1 MPTIALIPAYEPTEI
16 LIDLT
21 KQLFDSGFTIVVV
34 DDGSGPDY
42 RKIFQQCRPYAA
54 VLSYQPN
61 RGKGHALKTGY
72 RYIRENFGA
81 DSVVVTMDSDGQ
93 HTVDDAQKIAKR
105 AAAAPGALILGVRA
119 FGPGT
124 PVRSQFGNTVTRA
137 VFTLST
143 GLRVSDT
150 QTGLRSFTVR
160 MLPFLSSVPGSRYEY
175 EMNVLLQCA
184 RRNIR
189 ILEEPIQ
196 TIYRNG
202 NKGSH
207 FHTLRDSFRIYKN
220 ILQFAASSFLAFCI
234 DYGLY
239 SVLAVGLAGLGTD
252 ISVPVA
258 NITARTVSASANFA
272 INKRFVFGNTDST
285 LKTGTQYFLLAAGIL
300 LGNTVLLSF
309 LVNSLGVNQFAA
321 KLVTEL
327 TFFILSWAGQRFW
340 IFRRQS
346 AHACDRAEK
355 SHD

>member
-21 KQLFDSGFTIVVV
+21 KRLFDSHFAVLIV

-42 RKIFQQCRPYAA
+42 QKIFQRCRPYAA
-54 VLSYQPN
+54 VLSYEPN
-61 RGKGHALKTGY
+61 QGKGHALKTGY
-72 RYIRENFGA
+72 RYIRDNFGA

-93 HTVDDAQKIAKR
+93 HTVADAKKIAER
-105 AAAAPGALILGVRA
+105 AAASPGALILGVRD

-124 PVRSQFGNTVTRA
+124 PPRSQFGNTVTRV

-150 QTGLRSFTVR
+150 QTGLRGFTVR
-160 MLPFLSSVPGSRYEY
+160 MIPFLSGVPGNRYEY

-184 RRNIR
+184 RRDISL
-189 ILEEPIQ
+189 LEEPIQ
-196 TIYRNG
+196 TIYMDG

-220 ILQFAASSFLAFCI
+220 ILQFAASSFTAFCI

-252 ISVPVA
+252 VSIPVA

-272 INKRFVFGNTDST
+272 INKRFVFRNTDSAM
-285 LKTGTQYFLLAAGIL
+285 KTGTQYFLLAAGIL

-309 LVNSLGVNQFAA
+309 LVNSLGINQFTA
-321 KLVTEL
+321 KLATEL
-327 TFFILSWAGQRFW
+327 TFFTLSWAGQKFW
-340 IFRRQS
+340 IFRRS
-346 AHACDRAEK
+346 GERACDMAK
-355 SHD
+355 NTQD

>member
-1 MPTIALIPAYEPTEI
+1 MLTIALIPAYEPTAI

-21 KQLFDSGFTIVVV
+21 KRLFDSDFTVVIV

-42 RKIFQQCRPYAA
+42 QTIFQQCRPYAA
-54 VLSYQPN
+54 VLSYEPN
-61 RGKGHALKTGY
+61 QGKGHALKTGY
-72 RYIRENFGA
+72 RYIRENFGT

-93 HTVDDAQKIAKR
+93 HTVDDAKKIAKR
-105 AAAAPGALILGVRA
+105 AAASPSALVLGVRA

-124 PVRSQFGNTVTRA
+124 PARSQFGNSVTRA

-150 QTGLRSFTVR
+150 QTGLRGFTVR
-160 MLPFLSSVPGSRYEY
+160 MIPFLAGVPGSRYEY

-184 RRNIR
+184 RRDVC

-196 TIYRNG
+196 TIYMDG

-220 ILQFAASSFLAFCI
+220 ILQFAASSFTAFCI

-239 SVLAVGLAGLGTD
+239 SILAVGLAGMGTD
-252 ISVPVA
+252 ISVPLA

-272 INKRFVFGNTDST
+272 INKRFVFRNTDSA
-285 LKTGTQYFLLAAGIL
+285 LKTGTQYFLLAAAIL

-321 KLVTEL
+321 KLATEL
-327 TFFILSWAGQRFW
+327 TFFALSWAGQRFW
-340 IFRRQS
+340 IFRRQGTN
-346 AHACDRAEK
+346 ACRTTEK
-355 SHD
+355 YRD